1 MGYINVPITHAF
13 ISVCVFYIMTDIGAN
28 AGYAFDNGYN
38 FNQANTM
45 VNRGVLRLHG
55 NMIAKHDDN
64 GKTMISLAGWNSHTT
79 KERLNNLRGVSI
91 HQKDFQLYL
100 NGEPINSQDLYIVS
114 P

>member
-1 MGYINVPITHAF
+1 MGFINVTRIKSF
-13 ISVCVFYIMTDIGAN
+13 ILVSVLFIMTQIGAN
-28 AGYAFDNGYN
+28 AGMAFDNGYN

-45 VNRGVLRLHG
+45 VTAGALYLHG
-55 NMIAKHDDN
+55 NKIADHLN
-64 GKTMISLAGWNSHTT
+64 GKTIISLAGWNSHTT

-100 NGEPINSQDLYIVS
+100 NGEPINSQDWYIVS